1 MSTRNKI
8 GFGIIICLSIV
19 LGVTALVD
27 TFIEGGPIVGTIC
40 TIGAILISLVLIL
53 IHPED
58 LK

>member
-19 LGVTALVD
+19 LGVTALVNI
-27 TFIEGGPIVGTIC
+27 FIEGGIIVGTIC
-40 TIGAILISLVLIL
+40 TIGAILISLALIL

-58 LK
+58 

>member
-19 LGVTALVD
+19 LGVSALVNI
-27 TFIEGGPIVGTIC
+27 FIEGGIIVGTIC

-58 LK
+58 

>member
-19 LGVTALVD
+19 LGVTALVNI
-27 TFIEGGPIVGTIC
+27 FIEGGTIVGTIC
-40 TIGAILISLVLIL
+40 TIVAILISLALIL

-58 LK
+58 